1 MKVQAKITLLLAL
14 VVVTFLGGVLAFRT
28 FDQIKF
34 KRIAEQRFA
43 ERTRSFDE
51 FLQRN
56 GEPLLTLV
64 TDYTCL
70 DQMVNAIATAKVD
83 WFAENVNGSDL
94 SAYHANAVW
103 IYAPNATLAYR
114 YTNLSDTDS
123 VALPVPTDK
132 FQSIFASDPLRHF
145 FIQLPQGLMEIR
157 AGTIHPSKDFRRQTP
172 QRGYFFSG
180 RLWNRPTVDEM
191 SAFTGNKID
200 IVPVEDRSIKLRN
213 DERNGSIAF
222 DRLLPGW
229 DGKPIARLLVRSE
242 SPVVQEL
249 NRESETILVALIIF
263 ALVLLFIIS
272 SSLVR
277 WVRRPLRTI
286 MESLTRND
294 PQPIEPMC
302 ASDNS
307 EFGELARTVRT
318 FFSQRDNLIREMEER
333 RATEDALR
341 KSEDELRHAQKLEA
355 VGRLAGGVAHDFN
368 NLLTAIVGYAE
379 LLANRKCKDP
389 VVREHAQ
396 LIARAGGQAATL
408 TRQLLAFS
416 RKQLLVPRVIDLNQ
430 LVVDM
435 EQLLQRV
442 IGERFNLKTIPA
454 ADDGRVKADPNQLEQ
469 VILNLGVNARDA
481 MPNGGTLVIRTSNVH
496 LDGTAPAQ
504 MSNPLPSGDYVVLC
518 VTDTG
523 AGMDEKTKS
532 RIFEPFFT
540 TKGPGKGT
548 GLGLATVYGIVRQS
562 GGGISV
568 ESEPGRGS
576 TFRIFLPHEDAPVD
590 HFKEAAT
597 PIERGSH
604 SETVLVVEDEEIVRV
619 LVCDVLE
626 QQGYRV
632 LCAADGREALDMAKN
647 FEAEIDLLITD
658 VVMPHMNGQELAE
671 TLSFFRPDMKV
682 LFVSG
687 YSDNDLGETGMLD
700 PRIELLQKPFT
711 PHELTRKIR
720 EIMGQPSESD
730 SMLTGAQMQ
739 LSI

>member
-1 MKVQAKITLLLAL
+1 VACRCCHPMKVQTKITLLLAL
-14 VVVTFLGGVLAFRT
+14 VVLAFLGAVLAFRT

-43 ERTRSFDE
+43 ERTRSFDD

-56 GEPLLTLV
+56 GEPLQTLV
-64 TDYTCL
+64 ADYTCL
-70 DQMVNAIATAKVD
+70 DQMVDAIATGNPG
-83 WFAENVNGSDL
+83 WFSENVNASEL

-103 IYAPNATLAYR
+103 IYRPDTTLAYQ
-114 YTNLSDTDS
+114 YNNLRDSDS
-123 VALPVPTDK
+123 IALSIRSDN
-132 FQSIFASDPLRHF
+132 FQSIFAAQPLRHF
-145 FIQLPQGLMEIR
+145 FVQLPQGLIEIR

-172 QRGYFFSG
+172 ALGYFFAG
-180 RLWNRPTVDEM
+180 RLWNRPTLDEM

-200 IVPVEDRSIKLRN
+200 IVPVEDRSIKIRN

-229 DGKPIARLLVRSE
+229 DGKPVARLVVRSE

-249 NRESETILVALIIF
+249 NRESETILIALILF
-263 ALVLLFIIS
+263 VLVLLFFIS
-272 SSLVR
+272 SSLMR

-294 PQPIEPMC
+294 PKPIEPMC
-302 ASDNS
+302 SSDNS

-318 FFSQRDNLIREMEER
+318 FFAQRDNLIREMEER
-333 RATEDALR
+333 RVTEEALR

-379 LLANRKCKDP
+379 LLANRQCGDP
-389 VVREHAQ
+389 VVRQHAE

-454 ADDGRVKADPNQLEQ
+454 AEDGRVKADPNQLEQ

-481 MPNGGTLVIRTSNVH
+481 MPNGGTLVIRTTNLH

-504 MSNPLPSGDYVVLC
+504 LSNPLPSGEYVVLS

-523 AGMDEKTKS
+523 AGMDEKTRS
-532 RIFEPFFT
+532 RIFEPFF
-540 TKGPGKGT
+540 
-548 GLGLATVYGIVRQS
+548 LSLINIRS
-562 GGGISV
+562 
-568 ESEPGRGS
+568 
-576 TFRIFLPHEDAPVD
+576 FR
-590 HFKEAAT
+590 
-597 PIERGSH
+597 RS
-604 SETVLVVEDEEIVRV
+604 
-619 LVCDVLE
+619 
-626 QQGYRV
+626 
-632 LCAADGREALDMAKN
+632 
-647 FEAEIDLLITD
+647 
-658 VVMPHMNGQELAE
+658 
-671 TLSFFRPDMKV
+671 
-682 LFVSG
+682 
-687 YSDNDLGETGMLD
+687 
-700 PRIELLQKPFT
+700 
-711 PHELTRKIR
+711 
-720 EIMGQPSESD
+720 
-730 SMLTGAQMQ
+730 
-739 LSI
+739 

>member
-1 MKVQAKITLLLAL
+1 MKIQAKITLLLAL

-43 ERTRSFDE
+43 ERTRSFDD

-56 GEPLLTLV
+56 GEPLQTLV
-64 TDYTCL
+64 ADYTCL
-70 DQMVNAIATAKVD
+70 DQMVDAIATGSPA
-83 WFAENVNGSDL
+83 WFSENVNGSEL
-94 SAYHANAVW
+94 GAYHGNAVW
-103 IYAPNATLAYR
+103 IYRSDATLAYR
-114 YTNLSDTDS
+114 FNNLSNTES
-123 VALPVPTDK
+123 IALTIPPDK
-132 FQSIFASDPLRHF
+132 FRSIFAAEALRHF
-145 FIQLPQGLMEIR
+145 FIQVPHGLMEIR

-172 QRGYFFSG
+172 ERGYFFAG
-180 RLWNRPTVDEM
+180 RLWNRPMLDEM

-200 IVPVEDRSIKLRN
+200 IVPVEDRSIRMRN

-229 DGKPIARLLVRSE
+229 NGQPVARLVVRSE

-249 NRESETILVALIIF
+249 NRESETILVALIFF
-263 ALVLLFIIS
+263 ALLLLFFIS

-286 MESLTRND
+286 MDSLKRND
-294 PQPIEPMC
+294 PQPIESMC
-302 ASDNS
+302 STDNS

-318 FFSQRDNLIREMEER
+318 FFAQRDNLIREMEER

-368 NLLTAIVGYAE
+368 NLLTAIIGYAE
-379 LLANRKCKDP
+379 LLANRQCEDP
-389 VVREHAQ
+389 TVREHAQ
-396 LIARAGGQAATL
+396 LIARAGGQAAAL

-416 RKQLLVPRVIDLNQ
+416 RKQLLVPRVIDLNG
-430 LVVDM
+430 LVVEM

-442 IGERFNLKTIPA
+442 IGERFNLKTIPGA
-454 ADDGRVKADPNQLEQ
+454 RDGRVKADPNQLEQ

-481 MPNGGTLVIRTSNVH
+481 MPNGGNLVIRTSNIQI
-496 LDGTAPAQ
+496 DGTAPAHL
-504 MSNPLPSGDYVVLC
+504 SNPLPSGNYVVLS

-540 TKGPGKGT
+540 TKGPGQGT

-576 TFRIFLPHEDAPVD
+576 TFRIFLPHEDAPLD
-590 HFKEAAT
+590 HLKQVPP
-597 PIERGSH
+597 PIEGAH
-604 SETVLVVEDEEIVRV
+604 ESETVLVVEDEEIVRV

-626 QQGYRV
+626 QQGYHV
-632 LCAADGREALDMAKN
+632 LCAADGREALDMAKE
-647 FEAEIDLLITD
+647 FAGAIDVLITD

-671 TLSFFRPDMKV
+671 TLSFFRPEMKV

-687 YSDNDLGETGMLD
+687 YSGNDLGDSGMLD
-700 PRIELLQKPFT
+700 PQIELLQKPFT

-720 EIMGQPSESD
+720 EIMGQASESD
-730 SMLTGAQMQ
+730 SALTVGQMQ

>member
-1 MKVQAKITLLLAL
+1 MKVQTKIVLLLGL
-14 VVVTFLGGVLAFRT
+14 VVVTFLAGVLAFRT

-34 KRIAEQRFA
+34 QRIAQERFA
-43 ERTRSFDE
+43 ERNRSFDD
-51 FLQRN
+51 FVRGN
-56 GEPLLTLV
+56 GEPLQTFV

-70 DQMVNAIATAKVD
+70 DQTVD
-83 WFAENVNGSDL
+83 AVAMENLSWCAEDVSDSEL

-103 IYAPNATLAYR
+103 IYRRDATLFYQHN
-114 YTNLSDTDS
+114 NLNEADLDG
-123 VALPVPTDK
+123 LPIPREK
-132 FQSIFASDPLRHF
+132 FASIFATEALRHF

-157 AGTIHPSKDFRRQTP
+157 AGTIHPSKDFRRETP
-172 QRGYFFSG
+172 AHGYFFGG
-180 RLWNRPTVDEM
+180 RLWNQPMLDEM
-191 SAFTGNKID
+191 SVSTGDKID
-200 IVPVEDRSIKLRN
+200 IVPVEDRSIKIRN

-222 DRLLPGW
+222 YRLLPGW
-229 DGKPIARLLVRSE
+229 DGKPVARLIIRNE
-242 SPVVQEL
+242 SPIVQEL
-249 NRESETILVALIIF
+249 NRESETLLVALIVF
-263 ALVLLFIIS
+263 ALLLLLLLS

-286 MESLTRND
+286 MGSLKHND
-294 PQPIEPMC
+294 PEPIEPMC
-302 ASDNS
+302 RDNS

-333 RATEDALR
+333 RATEEALR
-341 KSEDELRHAQKLEA
+341 KSEDELRHSQKLEA

-379 LLANRKCKDP
+379 LLANRDCGDP
-389 VVREHAQ
+389 IVHEHAE
-396 LIARAGGQAATL
+396 LIARAGEQAATL

-416 RKQLLVPRVIDLNQ
+416 RKQLLLPRVIDLNR

-454 ADDGRVKADPNQLEQ
+454 ARDGRVKADPNQLEQ

-481 MPNGGTLVIRTSNVH
+481 MPNGGTLLIRTSNVR

-504 MSNPLPSGDYVVLC
+504 MSNPLPSGDYVVLS

-523 AGMDEKTKS
+523 AGMDEETKS

-576 TFRIFLPHEDAPVD
+576 TFRIFLPHENAPVD
-590 HFKEAAT
+590 YFKEQPA
-597 PIERGSH
+597 PIERAH
-604 SETVLVVEDEEIVRV
+604 ESETVLVVEDEEIVRQ

-626 QQGYRV
+626 QQGYHV
-632 LCAADGREALDMAKN
+632 LCAAHGREALDLARS
-647 FEAEIDLLITD
+647 FDGPIDLLITD
-658 VVMPHMNGQELAE
+658 VVMPQMNGQELAE
-671 TLSFFRPDMKV
+671 TLSFLRPEMKV

-687 YSDNDLGETGMLD
+687 YSDNDLGDHGILD
-700 PRIELLQKPFT
+700 QHIELLQKPFT
-711 PHELTRKIR
+711 PHQLSRKIR
-720 EIMGQPSESD
+720 EIIGGR
-730 SMLTGAQMQ
+730 TGAASSIDVLQMH